1 MEKQTSRNSVNR
13 FTHLKNKVLA
23 LDLLNHYRDISMVD
37 IEVETLSFDY
47 PSNLLR
53 KVLVKN
59 KYIEYFSYD
68 IDFKVIF

>member
-1 MEKQTSRNSVNR
+1 MEKQTSGNSVNR
-13 FTHLKNKVLA
+13 FTHLQNKVLA

-37 IEVETLSFDY
+37 IEVETLSIDY

-59 KYIEYFSYD
+59 KYIEHFSYD